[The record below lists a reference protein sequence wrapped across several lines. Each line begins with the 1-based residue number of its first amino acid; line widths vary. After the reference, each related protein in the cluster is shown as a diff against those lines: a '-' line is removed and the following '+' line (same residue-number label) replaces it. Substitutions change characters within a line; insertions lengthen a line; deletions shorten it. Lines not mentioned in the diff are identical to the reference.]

1 MNLATASSQSC
12 GGTSLIGRFF
22 LEMSQIERIDRYW
35 GVNASG
41 AAEVVAGQPE
51 QAAPF
56 DVEAVF
62 CAQFARIAR
71 SVARVVRD
79 HGRAEELAVEAFV
92 KLLRHPRWHNGDV
105 NVEAWLYRTAI
116 RLALDELRRRKR
128 HARFE
133 QWLRFVKPAP
143 APSPEEMYAAG
154 QEQERVREVLN
165 VLPRK
170 QAELLLLRS
179 QELSYSEVAAAMNI
193 HPASLGKLLSRAQQ
207 SFRQEYTK
215 RYGHK
220 Y

>member
-1 MNLATASSQSC
+1 MRA
-12 GGTSLIGRFF
+12 
-22 LEMSQIERIDRYW
+22 ERYW

-51 QAAPF
+51 QAASF
-56 DVEAVF
+56 DLEAVF

-71 SVARVVRD
+71 AVGRVVRD

-92 KLLRHPRWHNGDV
+92 KLLRHPRLHNGDV

-143 APSPEEMYAAG
+143 APSPEEMHVAG
-154 QEQERVREVLN
+154 EEHQRVREVLS
-165 VLPRK
+165 VLPRR

-179 QELSYSEVAAAMNI
+179 QELSYNEIAAAMKI

-207 SFRQEYTK
+207 SFRKEYTR
-215 RYGHK
+215 RYGSQ
-220 Y
+220 